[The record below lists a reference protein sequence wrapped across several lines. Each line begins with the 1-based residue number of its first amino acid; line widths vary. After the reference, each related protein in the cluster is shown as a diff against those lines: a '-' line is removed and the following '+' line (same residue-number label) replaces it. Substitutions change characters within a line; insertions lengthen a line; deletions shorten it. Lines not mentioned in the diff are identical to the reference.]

1 MINSHFIENISVC
14 REKYPHL
21 DMDRF
26 EHIENSRVVTITSRE
41 GVPTFRY
48 EIGDGKSRYFHSTY
62 DPLSEARE
70 WTGDIGIDAD
80 TIVVVLGAGFFYHI
94 SELIK
99 KCPEDQPIVIIERDE
114 EIVKEAFRLFDL
126 KDLLNRDGLHIFVG
140 DDPDD
145 AVKFITRV
153 EIENSF
159 RNIEIMSHKPSVQT
173 FPGFYDSI
181 RRSFSASRRSDIHN
195 QLRYPKFIKDEVRV
209 LLLTT
214 QYFLMGEVISAMKR
228 LDVRLRLITIE
239 QEELGR
245 EDFIEEI
252 IKNIIEF
259 KPDFIFTINHLGIDR
274 EGALSQFLT
283 GIEMPLASW
292 YVDNPNLII
301 KRYLKNSTPYCT
313 MFLWDRNS
321 VGDMH
326 SLGFE
331 HAFYLPLGVDERRFR
346 PMQGETNPLSHLACD
361 VAFAGNSMVEK
372 VRKRLK
378 KVEVSG
384 GLENH
389 FRDIALDF
397 CKNGHRHI
405 EDVIRLKYGQ
415 LYDAFEKLNIDDK
428 ANFETALLW
437 EATRIYRLERV
448 KRLIPFSPLIV
459 GDPYWSELLD
469 SQLFKYHRE
478 LSYYTELPYL
488 YNVTKINFNAT
499 SMQMKGAVNQRVFDV
514 PASKGFLLTDFQ
526 EQMGE
531 LFDIGKE
538 VVCYSDPGE
547 IEEMAVYFLKNE
559 TERARIAEKG
569 YKRVISNHTY
579 VSRVSSMIET
589 MRRIY
594 S

>member
-48 EIGDGKSRYFHSTY
+48 EIGDGKSRYFHSSY
-62 DPLSEARE
+62 DPLSEARKWAE
-70 WTGDIGIDAD
+70 ETNVDPE
-80 TIVVVLGAGFFYHI
+80 TIIVVLGTGFFYHV

-99 KCPEDQPIVIIERDE
+99 KCPENQPIVIVERDE
-114 EIVKEAFRLFDL
+114 EIVREALKLFDL
-126 KDLLNRDGLHIFVG
+126 KDILNREGLHIYLG
-140 DDPDD
+140 SDSND
-145 AVKFITRV
+145 AVKLITRV
-153 EIENSF
+153 QIENSF
-159 RNIEIMSHKPSVQT
+159 RNIEFMSHKPSVQT
-173 FPGFYDSI
+173 FPGFYGSI

-195 QLRYPKFIKDEVRV
+195 QLRYVKFSNNGVKV

-214 QYFLMGEVISAMKR
+214 RYFLMGEIISAMKR

-239 QEELGR
+239 QEELGQ
-245 EDFIEEI
+245 EDFIEKI

-259 KPDFIFTINHLGIDR
+259 KPDFVFTINHLGIDR
-274 EGALSQFLT
+274 EGTLSQFLT
-283 GIEMPLASW
+283 RIEMPLASW

-301 KRYLKNSTPYCT
+301 KRYRKNVTPYCT

-321 VGDMH
+321 LADMH

-331 HAFYLPLGVDERRFR
+331 NCFYLPLGVDERRFR
-346 PMQGETNPLSHLACD
+346 PMQGETNPLSCLSCD

-372 VRKRLK
+372 VRKRLN
-378 KVEVSG
+378 KVKVSG

-389 FRDIALDF
+389 FRDIASDF
-397 CKNGHRHI
+397 CKNGHRQI
-405 EDVIRLKYGQ
+405 EDVIRLEHCQ
-415 LYDAFEKLNIDDK
+415 VYDSFKKLNIDDK

-448 KRLIPFSPLIV
+448 KRLLPFNPLIV

-469 SQLFKYHRE
+469 SQLFRYHKE
-478 LSYYTELPYL
+478 LSYYTELPYF

-514 PASKGFLLTDFQ
+514 PACKGFLLTDFQ

-538 VVCYSDPGE
+538 AICYSDPGE
-547 IEEMAVYFLKNE
+547 IEEMTGYFLSHEK
-559 TERARIAEKG
+559 ERTRIAEKG
-569 YKRVISNHTY
+569 YERVIRDHTY